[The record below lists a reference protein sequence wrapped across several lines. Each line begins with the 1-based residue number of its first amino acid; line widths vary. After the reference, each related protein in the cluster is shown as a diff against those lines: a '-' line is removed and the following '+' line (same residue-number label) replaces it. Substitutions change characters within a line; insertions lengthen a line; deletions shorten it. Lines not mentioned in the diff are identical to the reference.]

1 MNICNE
7 LCFCTFYKKEG
18 NVGTK
23 ADDDDKC
30 NYAEENAKKAAMP
43 NTLPDSMNRLAP
55 RFCPQYVAM
64 VTPSVSM
71 GCVTNICTLLAA
83 VIEARIIGS
92 QRIDCSLQ
100 NSAPNGGNRILAVP
114 WEGPC

>member
-1 MNICNE
+1 MTHALKGIAEDEKKSEQDITKTIIQQELLNICNE

-43 NTLPDSMNRLAP
+43 NTLPDS
-55 RFCPQYVAM
+55 
-64 VTPSVSM
+64 
-71 GCVTNICTLLAA
+71 
-83 VIEARIIGS
+83 IESSGS
-92 QRIDCSLQ
+92 
-100 NSAPNGGNRILAVP
+100 
-114 WEGPC
+114 